1 MSKTALITG
10 ITGQDGSY
18 LAELLLSKDYEVHG
32 MVRRSSTFNRSR
44 IEKFFDTNTYLKG
57 GGNGKFFLHYGDL
70 LDSSSIGKI
79 LNKVS
84 PTEVYN
90 LGAQSHVGVSFDV
103 PEYTVESTGVGTLRL
118 LEAIKTN
125 NINCKIY
132 QAGSS
137 EMFGKIKDN
146 PQTER
151 TPFYPC
157 SPYGIS
163 KVFSHWIAVNYRE
176 SYNMFI
182 SNGILFN
189 HESPRRGENF
199 VTRKI
204 TLGAASIKLG
214 LQNELV
220 LGNLDAERDWGY
232 AKDFVEPM
240 WLMLQQKNPD
250 DFIIATGKSYTVKY
264 FCELVFDFLDLN
276 YRKYIKSSSRYYRP
290 SEVDS
295 LKGDYSKAK
304 KILGWEP
311 KTSIQEVAKIM
322 IESDMKLLR
331 NKFNEKL

>member
-18 LAELLLSKDYEVHG
+18 LAELLLSKGYEVHG

-44 IEKFFDTNTYLKG
+44 IEKFFDINTYLKG

-79 LNKVS
+79 LNKIS

-90 LGAQSHVGVSFDV
+90 LGAQSHVGISFDV
-103 PEYTVESTGVGTLRL
+103 PEYTVETTGVGTLRL

-151 TPFYPC
+151 TSFYPC

-176 SYNMFI
+176 SYNMFT

-220 LGNLDAERDWGY
+220 LGNLEAERDWGY

-240 WLMLQQKNPD
+240 WLMLQQKKPD
-250 DFIIATGKSYTVKY
+250 DFIIASGKSYTVKY
-264 FCELVFDFLDLN
+264 FCELVFDLLDLD

-304 KILGWEP
+304 RILGWEP

-322 IESDMKLLR
+322 IESDMKLLKK
-331 NKFNEKL
+331 KFNEKL

>member
-1 MSKTALITG
+1 MP
-10 ITGQDGSY
+10 
-18 LAELLLSKDYEVHG
+18 
-32 MVRRSSTFNRSR
+32 SSLFNRSR
-44 IEKFFDTNTYLKG
+44 IEKFFDINTYLKG

-250 DFIIATGKSYTVKY
+250 DFIIATGMTTQHLQSSSTEISKY
-264 FCELVFDFLDLN
+264 LKDSNIKINHREGLSDSGWVLLDFPDLLIHLFLENQREN
-276 YRKYIKSSSRYYRP
+276 YDLESLWSKSSEILRISANSLAVLTNDIPFSPLNGLRFNFTGSRTVTMCNP
-290 SEVDS
+290 
-295 LKGDYSKAK
+295 A
-304 KILGWEP
+304 
-311 KTSIQEVAKIM
+311 Q
-322 IESDMKLLR
+322 
-331 NKFNEKL
+331 